1 MPTDLAARLALKDQL
16 PRAWPAFFERHG
28 SFTAVQE
35 AAMPALLAG
44 HDALVVAPTAG
55 GKTEAAL
62 APLVERYCTPA
73 IPRAARGPAGPTLLY
88 IVPTRALV
96 NDLAARLHGPLDTL
110 NLRLAVRTGDRDTLR
125 AGRPPDLLITTP
137 ESLDALL
144 ASRARLFANLR
155 AVALDELHLLD
166 GTPRGDQ
173 LRVLLRRLR
182 RLRAYAAASG
192 DAPTE
197 DLQVVGL
204 SATVTCPAR
213 VAARYCVEPRIVT
226 VGGART
232 LDVETLPLA
241 TDDVSE
247 LRDYLN
253 AFRARGWRKAL
264 AFCATRAEVE
274 AYAMALRARSPFGD
288 AVYVHYSN
296 IEADRRRET
305 ERRFAADAAALLF
318 ATGTLELGIDIG
330 DIDVVLL
337 IGPPGNPA
345 SFMQRIGRG
354 NRRKGVTRVACF
366 YRTPLEQRLF
376 EALLTGASSEYD
388 DDTAP
393 DRDAPFRPAVAVQ
406 QIFSLLKAS
415 PTGAVRRVELSA
427 LFTGLLD
434 ADDIDA
440 ILVELRRRDYLA
452 AGRPGDWTAGSRLND
467 LFDQQGRKNCPLS
480 VYSNIQGAAGRP
492 IEVRDQHT
500 GAVVATVDAE
510 WLDHPVLTLEG
521 RPVTVEW
528 QDGEAL
534 WVSADRSAGA
544 TRRMSFR
551 SRGQLLSYELARLL
565 PATLGLADG
574 MAPLV
579 PAPRGWLCYH
589 WLGDVY
595 GQALFDLLR
604 YQIYASQTE
613 NMGLCVELGDEPRAL
628 PAWSE
633 DAVAR
638 YCADNYRELEPMLAL
653 GPLQSLLPTTL
664 RQRAVIAQFDV
675 PRFLAAIDALRP
687 ARGPEQGADDLL
699 ALLDREDASHSVL

>member
-1 MPTDLAARLALKDQL
+1 MGTIAERLALKEQL

-55 GKTEAAL
+55 GKTEAVL
-62 APLVERYCTPA
+62 APLVERYCTPT
-73 IPRAARGPAGPTLLY
+73 IPGAPVAQGPAGPTLLY

-96 NDLAARLHGPLDTL
+96 NDLAARLRGPLDTL

-125 AGRPPDLLITTP
+125 TGRAPDLLISTP

-155 AVALDELHLLD
+155 AVVLDELHLLD

-182 RLRAYAAASG
+182 RLRAYAAANG
-192 DAPTE
+192 DAPME
-197 DLQVVGL
+197 DLQVVGV
-204 SATVTCPAR
+204 SATVARPAR
-213 VAARYCVEPRIVT
+213 VATRYCVAPRIVT
-226 VGGART
+226 VGGGRA

-241 TDDVSE
+241 ADSVAE
-247 LRDYLN
+247 LRDYLG

-274 AYAMALRARSPFGD
+274 SYAAALRERSPFGD

-296 IEADRRRET
+296 IEAERRRET

-376 EALLTGASSEYD
+376 EALLTGATPPESASAPLD
-388 DDTAP
+388 DSAP

-415 PTGAVRRVELSA
+415 PTGAVRGAELSA
-427 LFTGLLD
+427 LFTGLL
-434 ADDIDA
+434 APDDIDA
-440 ILVELRRRDYLA
+440 ILAELRRRDYLA
-452 AGRPGDWTAGSRLND
+452 AGRPGDWIAGSRLNS

-534 WVSADRSAGA
+534 WVSADRSADA

-551 SRGQLLSYELARLL
+551 SRGQLLSYDLARLL
-565 PATLGLADG
+565 PATLGLAPE

-579 PAPRGWLCYH
+579 PAPHGWLCYH

-613 NMGLCVELGDEPRAL
+613 NLGLCVELGDEPRAL

-633 DAVAR
+633 DAVTR
-638 YCADNYRELEPMLAL
+638 YCADNYREIEPMLAL
-653 GPLQSLLPTTL
+653 GPLQFLLPTTL
-664 RQRAVIAQFDV
+664 RRRVVVAQFDV
-675 PRFLAAIDALRP
+675 PRFLAAINALRP
-687 ARGPEQGADDLL
+687 ARAPAQGADDLL
-699 ALLDREDASHSVL
+699 ALLDT